1 MDPIVDVAFLELPLR
16 IANMDINQLG
26 CFRTHIEFD
35 FVEQSFERQVGGRR
49 QPFVLDT
56 VREPTRVACSDGHGH
71 EEEL

>member
-1 MDPIVDVAFLELPLR
+1 MDPIVDVAFLKLILR

-35 FVEQSFERQVGGRR
+35 FVEQAFKRQVGGRR

-56 VREPTRVACSDGHGH
+56 V
-71 EEEL
+71 